1 MHYSIIIKTLLTSRA
16 TQIQNQ
22 QVSISGVSPFSPPH
36 PAAVSLL
43 LIILTSQHLPTLPL
57 FQRYLS
63 GEQTIHF
70 NVPFRL
76 KIKRLF
82 TIMNKFFNYF
92 VAMIRTFFIT
102 RIVITFSIII
112 MTISILHVY
121 NHVVQRRGEL
131 GREAIMSFH
140 YNTQSKQIH

>member
-1 MHYSIIIKTLLTSRA
+1 MELLRFR
-16 TQIQNQ
+16 NKLM
-22 QVSISGVSPFSPPH
+22 SISRFSPFSHPH

-43 LIILTSQHLPTLPL
+43 LSISMSQHLPTLPL
-57 FQRYLS
+57 FLRDLS

-70 NVPFRL
+70 NVTFRL
-76 KIKRLF
+76 KIKRPF

-112 MTISILHVY
+112 MTVSMVPVY
-121 NHVVQRRGEL
+121 NHVVQRREGL
-131 GREAIMSFH
+131 GRAAIMSFH